1 MFELVRPGF
10 LLAGALLAL
19 VPPVLHLISRRP
31 PERAPL
37 PTARFL
43 TPDPRTRIRVERRP
57 TDLLLLALR
66 SLFVLLL
73 GLAFA
78 SPVWAPR
85 RSGTVTVVAL
95 DRGAAMAA
103 VWREAVDTA
112 RAILAASEGPAILV
126 VFDTAATRLDPGR
139 PSVAAL
145 DSLAGAGPGG
155 GPADYAAAFRGL
167 RDAALSA
174 VAAESARAWLVTLP
188 RWGAWPQGLAAVR
201 EAAWPGEVGVVE
213 VGLAGGAAG
222 PDTGVAGALRGAPAG
237 DGVAGAA
244 GSSGAGKASGAAR
257 RAVVLAPE
265 GRGRFVGAALGALG
279 YEARVLPLSAGSG
292 AAGGD
297 DVAAALADAGVVFVL
312 AAGVGDA
319 MAGIPPGVADALL
332 AAGRAGASVVFSGAP
347 ERSPVAE
354 ALPWEGGGVRRPGAG
369 LAGGG
374 GAGGGVAN
382 LAANPAAAAGGEAA
396 DTGSSVGEPSEVPI
410 EGTGG
415 PSASA
420 GLTDV
425 SGTADLAAP
434 GDLFLEPGLVLDG
447 AAERLVG
454 RPREGARVLAAWP
467 DGVAAAA
474 AAPYG
479 AGCLVYLAT
488 PAEAGSLPYSPAYPS
503 ALRRLARGCDST
515 WAAGPFG
522 AHGDALP
529 LDAAARGLLRRG
541 RAQAG
546 TTLEGPEAMEATS
559 PDPSVSVDAVPAAV
573 SIPELAAWAGAP
585 PAGRP
590 LTRWVLA
597 VALLV
602 ALVETYLAYGRRR
615 PRAPGGGWRGAGA
628 RPSAPAREATP

>member
-1 MFELVRPGF
+1 
-10 LLAGALLAL
+10 LLAL

-213 VGLAGGAAG
+213 GGLAGGAAG

-279 YEARVLPLSAGSG
+279 YEVRVLPLSAGSG

-347 ERSPVAE
+347 ER
-354 ALPWEGGGVRRPGAG
+354 
-369 LAGGG
+369 
-374 GAGGGVAN
+374 
-382 LAANPAAAAGGEAA
+382 
-396 DTGSSVGEPSEVPI
+396 
-410 EGTGG
+410 
-415 PSASA
+415 
-420 GLTDV
+420 
-425 SGTADLAAP
+425 
-434 GDLFLEPGLVLDG
+434 
-447 AAERLVG
+447 
-454 RPREGARVLAAWP
+454 
-467 DGVAAAA
+467 
-474 AAPYG
+474 
-479 AGCLVYLAT
+479 
-488 PAEAGSLPYSPAYPS
+488 
-503 ALRRLARGCDST
+503 
-515 WAAGPFG
+515 
-522 AHGDALP
+522 
-529 LDAAARGLLRRG
+529 
-541 RAQAG
+541 
-546 TTLEGPEAMEATS
+546 
-559 PDPSVSVDAVPAAV
+559 
-573 SIPELAAWAGAP
+573 
-585 PAGRP
+585 
-590 LTRWVLA
+590 
-597 VALLV
+597 
-602 ALVETYLAYGRRR
+602 
-615 PRAPGGGWRGAGA
+615 
-628 RPSAPAREATP
+628 